1 MTSHHAT
8 HANPTN
14 PSNPTGT
21 ATRMLFPLFY
31 TGLAPTPADVLA
43 WDKFTWTGNYESAV
57 HIPTVRNPQT
67 VAPTLPE
74 TNQRFTP
81 ETNQRFTSETVAK
94 QERIVLPVKRKV
106 IETVVPRA
114 PESISRILHTPIH
127 TPPVGM
133 SKTFP
138 ETDRTKNKKPFSLE
152 GGFGK
157 KSRPTTLLYLMTD
170 RPLPTINEEMT
181 EQLRIAAH
189 FEKNPGLRKLWKTGR
204 HRLFNTDIDEIMSD
218 LMSADVSNKRFQEGR
233 LSCFGRIH
241 TNLALLIAYADFYA
255 RSCIVL
261 DEGKRTYVVFGRKT
275 EAKPKSESQIVETKS
290 KQSGSVDEENPG
302 GYDVWIRFDPVANT
316 LSAAEPRALQ
326 GYMEME
332 DLRRPMK
339 AATHYKKEE
348 LCVLVDQMLP
358 LSSTAKTYSKK
369 EMYEALQHHCWG
381 VGTTEAKPTETRLSD
396 YVAGLK

>member
-1 MTSHHAT
+1 
-8 HANPTN
+8 
-14 PSNPTGT
+14 
-21 ATRMLFPLFY
+21 MLFPLFY
-31 TGLAPTPADVLA
+31 AGPAPTPADVLA
-43 WDKFTWTGNYESAV
+43 WDKFMWTGNCDSSV
-57 HIPTVRNPQT
+57 HIPPVRNTQT
-67 VAPTLPE
+67 VAQTLPE
-74 TNQRFTP
+74 TNQRDALETNQLKALETNQRDALETNQLKSP
-81 ETNQRFTSETVAK
+81 ETNQRFTQETNQRDASETVAPLPNNPPVGFSK
-94 QERIVLPVKRKV
+94 TVKERIVLPVKRKV

-127 TPPVGM
+127 TPPVGI

-261 DEGKRTYVVFGRKT
+261 DEVKKTYVVF
-275 EAKPKSESQIVETKS
+275 
-290 KQSGSVDEENPG
+290 GSVDEENPG
-302 GYDVWIRFDPVANT
+302 AYDVWIRFDPVANT

>member
-1 MTSHHAT
+1 
-8 HANPTN
+8 
-14 PSNPTGT
+14 
-21 ATRMLFPLFY
+21 MLFPLFY
-31 TGLAPTPADVLA
+31 AGPAPTPADVLA
-43 WDKFTWTGNYESAV
+43 WDKFMWTGNCESSV
-57 HIPTVRNPQT
+57 HIPPVRNTQT

-74 TNQRFTP
+74 TNQLKALETNQRDAL
-81 ETNQRFTSETVAK
+81 ETNQRFTQETNQRDASETVAPLTNNPPVGFSK
-94 QERIVLPVKRKV
+94 TVKERIVLPVKRKV

-261 DEGKRTYVVFGRKT
+261 DEVKKTYVVF
-275 EAKPKSESQIVETKS
+275 
-290 KQSGSVDEENPG
+290 GSVDEENPG

>member
-1 MTSHHAT
+1 
-8 HANPTN
+8 
-14 PSNPTGT
+14 
-21 ATRMLFPLFY
+21 MLFPLFY
-31 TGLAPTPADVLA
+31 AGPAPTPADVLA
-43 WDKFTWTGNYESAV
+43 WDKFMWTGNCESSV
-57 HIPTVRNPQT
+57 HIPPVRNTQT

-74 TNQRFTP
+74 TNQRDALETNQLKAL
-81 ETNQRFTSETVAK
+81 ETNQRFTQETVAPLPNNPPVGFSK
-94 QERIVLPVKRKV
+94 TVKERIVLPVKRKV

-133 SKTFP
+133 SKTVAKTFP

-170 RPLPTINEEMT
+170 RPLPTINDEMS

-261 DEGKRTYVVFGRKT
+261 DEVKKTYVVF
-275 EAKPKSESQIVETKS
+275 
-290 KQSGSVDEENPG
+290 GSVDEENPG

>member
-1 MTSHHAT
+1 
-8 HANPTN
+8 
-14 PSNPTGT
+14 
-21 ATRMLFPLFY
+21 MLFPLFY
-31 TGLAPTPADVLA
+31 AGPAPTPADVLA
-43 WDKFTWTGNYESAV
+43 WDKFMWTGNYESV
-57 HIPTVRNPQT
+57 NSIPPVRNTQT
-67 VAPTLPE
+67 VAQTLPEKNQLKAPE

-81 ETNQRFTSETVAK
+81 ETVAPLPNNPPVGFSKTVK
-94 QERIVLPVKRKV
+94 ERIVLPVKRKV

-127 TPPVGM
+127 TPPVGIPKTVA
-133 SKTFP
+133 KTFP

-152 GGFGK
+152 GGK
-157 KSRPTTLLYLMTD
+157 KSRPTKLLYLMTD

-189 FEKNPGLRKLWKTGR
+189 FEKNPGVRKLWKTGR

-261 DEGKRTYVVFGRKT
+261 DEVKKTYVVFGRKT
-275 EAKPKSESQIVETKS
+275 EAHFVSASSESQIVETNS